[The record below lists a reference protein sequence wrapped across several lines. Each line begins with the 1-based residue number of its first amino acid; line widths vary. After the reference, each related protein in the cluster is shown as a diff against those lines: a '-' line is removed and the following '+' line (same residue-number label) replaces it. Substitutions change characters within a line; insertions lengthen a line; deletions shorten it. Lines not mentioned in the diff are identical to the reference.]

1 MPKIVAAARVASIVL
16 SLSCLVPG
24 LPARG
29 ALPEVRSAEVGAVG
43 GRGRVLR
50 TTRAPDALRVSCPP
64 RWPDID
70 LTCTA

>member
-16 SLSCLVPG
+16 ILSCLVPG
-24 LPARG
+24 LLARG
-29 ALPEVRSAEVGAVG
+29 AVPEVRSGEVGG
-43 GRGRVLR
+43 WGRVLR
-50 TTRAPDALRVSCPP
+50 STRAPDALRVSCPP